1 MKNKV
6 MVFVMAVFM
15 IVSIGLTN
23 VKNVEAE
30 NDIRNMNFS
39 LEEAKDYAIENSK
52 DIKLTDI
59 EIENANTQ
67 RRQQLKRIEDLEDAQ
82 DLANKGFIPM
92 SMQDSLYGYD
102 VEITKELTPD
112 RLNMAIELAE
122 KGKEATIEQTRLGVE
137 KLYYEVKKMENLIDI
152 QRESIER
159 AKDQLKIAKSK
170 LKNGVGTEVAVT
182 MAEINLSDL
191 EIELDNLNIG
201 YNSARMNLNKLLGLP
216 VNTELTLTSEVEF
229 EKFKDIGAEEIVM
242 KAYEDRMDMYQVKK
256 KYEFTLRE
264 TEINKKFYDKY
275 TYPYKYQQYNLNKA
289 QINLDNKKTDI
300 EIEVKLDLQK
310 LNSLENEI
318 KKYDN
323 NIKKVEEN
331 LRIAKV
337 KYENGLGIL
346 QDVLDAENTLKKA
359 KFQKVTGIYS
369 YMNLKGKLESYLE

>member
-122 KGKEATIEQTRLGVE
+122 KGKESTIEQTRLGVE